1 MCLKRVG
8 KKKILR
14 RHNKVA
20 KWLFNYFYKKMYT
33 EELPEV
39 FHKEAAL
46 LKSLQYSQDKQENTC
61 VGVSF

>member
-20 KWLFNYFYKKMYT
+20 KWLFYKKMYT
-33 EELPEV
+33 EEPPEV

-46 LKSLQYSQDKQENTC
+46 LKSLQYSQDEQENNC
-61 VGVSF
+61 VGVSL